1 MSLLAEYSISF
12 KGVGCLYAVIGLGNP
27 GTKYKGTRHNVGFNT
42 IDCLAQRNN
51 AKITKIK
58 FKSVYGEAQIGGEKV
73 LLVKPQTYMNR
84 SGESVLE
91 IYNFYKIP
99 IENIIVIVD
108 DVDIKFGTLRIR
120 AKGSAGTHNGMKSII
135 YLLQSDDFPRVK
147 IGVGKPN
154 EHQDLADFVL
164 DGFSKDDRTTID
176 NTIEQAAKAVE
187 KIITSGISAAMNEFN
202 MNIESPGI

>member
-1 MSLLAEYSISF
+1 M
-12 KGVGCLYAVIGLGNP
+12 YAIIGLGNP
-27 GTKYKGTRHNVGFNT
+27 GTQYKGTRHNVGFDT

-51 AKITKIK
+51 AKVTKIK
-58 FKSVYGEAQIGGEKV
+58 FKSLYGETQIGNEKA
-73 LLVKPQTYMNR
+73 LLLKPQTYMNR

-91 IYNFYKIP
+91 ICKFYKLP

-108 DVDIKFGTLRIR
+108 DVDIKFGSLRIR
-120 AKGSAGTHNGMKSII
+120 AKGSAGTHNGLKSII
-135 YLLQSDDFPRVK
+135 YLLQSDNFPRVK

-154 EHQDLADFVL
+154 EHQDLGDFVL
-164 DGFSKDDRTTID
+164 SGFSKDHRMIID

-202 MNIESPGI
+202 TNIESPGI

>member
-1 MSLLAEYSISF
+1 M
-12 KGVGCLYAVIGLGNP
+12 YAIIGLGNP
-27 GTKYKGTRHNVGFNT
+27 GAQYKGTRHNVGFDT

-51 AKITKIK
+51 AKVTKIK
-58 FKSVYGEAQIGGEKV
+58 FKALYGETQIANEKV

-91 IYNFYKIP
+91 LCKFYKIP

-108 DVDIKFGTLRIR
+108 DVDIKFGSLRIR
-120 AKGSAGTHNGMKSII
+120 AKGSAGTHNGLKSII
-135 YLLQSDDFPRVK
+135 YLLQSDNFPRVK

-164 DGFSKDDRTTID
+164 SGFSKDHRMIID
-176 NTIEQAAKAVE
+176 NTIEQAARAVE

-202 MNIESPGI
+202 INIESPGV